1 MRKLLTF
8 IILLGFSALIACKN
22 TSPEQI
28 ETAGIQNDTAK
39 FTTIS
44 FKDTLVNFGTINMG
58 EQTKILFEFTN
69 TGNHPLYLTEVKPG
83 CGCTVAEY
91 TKGAIAPG
99 SKGTIIAAFDSNK
112 AHPGS
117 VTKNIYVTANTSNG
131 LLHTLIFSG
140 EIKETPSKNMQ

>member
-1 MRKLLTF
+1 MRPLFSLSL
-8 IILLGFSALIACKN
+8 IMVLLGMVACKN
-22 TSPEQI
+22 TTPEQVA
-28 ETAGIQNDTAK
+28 TVGVQNDSAK
-39 FTTIS
+39 YTTIA
-44 FKDTLVNFGTINMG
+44 FKDTIVNFGTINMG

-99 SKGTIIAAFDSNK
+99 AKGSIIAAFDSNK

-140 EIKETPSKNMQ
+140 DIKEIASKLK